1 MIKSIFKK
9 IKEMRSY
16 MSKQEKRTREV
27 IIQFLMRENG
37 LSRKETI
44 ASIKELEA
52 FGLIG
57 FNSNGDFRL
66 KEV

>member
-1 MIKSIFKK
+1 MRRKS
-9 IKEMRSY
+9 KERIS
-16 MSKQEKRTREV
+16 REM
-27 IIQFLMRENG
+27 IIQFLMKETG
-37 LSRKETI
+37 SIRKEII

-57 FNSNGDFRL
+57 FNVNGDFRL

>member
-1 MIKSIFKK
+1 
-9 IKEMRSY
+9 MRSY
-16 MSKQEKRTREV
+16 MSRQEKRTREV

-37 LSRKETI
+37 LSRKETV

>member
-1 MIKSIFKK
+1 MIKSVFKI

-37 LSRKETI
+37 LSRKETV

>member
-1 MIKSIFKK
+1 MIKSIFK
-9 IKEMRSY
+9 IFKEMRSY

-37 LSRKETI
+37 LSRKETV

>member
-1 MIKSIFKK
+1 
-9 IKEMRSY
+9 MRSY
-16 MSKQEKRTREV
+16 MTRQEKRTREV

-37 LSRKETI
+37 LSRKETV

>member
-1 MIKSIFKK
+1 MIKSIFKI

-37 LSRKETI
+37 LSRKETV

-52 FGLIG
+52 FGLIV

>member
-44 ASIKELEA
+44 ASVKELEA
-52 FGLIG
+52 FGLIQ
-57 FNSNGDFRL
+57 FNSNGGFRL

>member
-1 MIKSIFKK
+1 
-9 IKEMRSY
+9 
-16 MSKQEKRTREV
+16 MSRQEKRTREV

-37 LSRKETI
+37 LSGKETV